1 MTNGATDLQPAGVRL
16 SFDRFE
22 LDEVEARIGSDDVAG
37 CRFATTLAL
46 SPLAVAGRQR
56 TALRRFGVTSPGGA
70 PMPAHHRSLCNGW
83 LELPNGDRSSTQ
95 R

>member
-1 MTNGATDLQPAGVRL
+1 MVNGATDLQPAGVRL
-16 SFDRFE
+16 SFDWFE

-56 TALRRFGVTSPGGA
+56 TALRWFGVTSPGGA
-70 PMPAHHRSLCNGW
+70 ACQHTTGPVCNSW
-83 LELPNGDRSSTQ
+83 LELPNGDQPSTQ